1 MNSYAA
7 VIAQLETAAAPSKD
21 LDADIMVLTAPDLGL
36 YCHGGAWWYG
46 CSVGQVKVVVPSYT
60 DSIDE
65 ALRLLPLS
73 TECRKIGA
81 TVWINPNGR
90 GEARIWCRVRDDQA
104 EGGWA
109 IGVVPGNPGLPANM
123 GATPAIALC
132 IAALKARR
140 SEFEMDGVE
149 C

>member
-1 MNSYAA
+1 MNSYVA
-7 VIAQLETAAAPSKD
+7 VMARLETATEPSKD
-21 LDADIMVLTAPDLGL
+21 LDADIMVLTADIGL
-36 YCHGGAWWYG
+36 YYRGGEWWYDS
-46 CSVGQVKVVVPSYT
+46 SVGQVKVVVPSYT

-73 TECRKIGA
+73 TEYRKIGA

-90 GEARIWCRVRDDQA
+90 GEARIWRRIKDDQA

-109 IGVVPGNPGLPANM
+109 IGVVPGDSGLPANM

-140 SEFEMDGVE
+140 SEFERDGRE